1 MNLCHILHPELGL
14 NDACECDS
22 AGRPCLESVAG
33 GVAHVSKLYLV
44 DLAGHDHDTWRLR
57 P

>member
-44 DLAGHDHDTWRLR
+44 DLAGHDHDTWWLR